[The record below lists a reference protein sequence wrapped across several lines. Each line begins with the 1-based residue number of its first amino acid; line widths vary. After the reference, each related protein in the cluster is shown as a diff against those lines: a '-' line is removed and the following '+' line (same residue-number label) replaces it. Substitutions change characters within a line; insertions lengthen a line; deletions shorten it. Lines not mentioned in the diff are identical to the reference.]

1 MLSRRTLLAPSAAT
15 LAAPRL
21 LRAQPA
27 APGVIGRLQQVYFRV
42 LSEAGGTWER
52 FGSVIEG
59 VRV

>member
-1 MLSRRTLLAPSAAT
+1 
-15 LAAPRL
+15 
-21 LRAQPA
+21 
-27 APGVIGRLQQVYFRV
+27 VIGRLQQVYFRV